1 MKLTAILA
9 TALAGVFG
17 FLYVLQV
24 NALTAQAYH
33 IGEYETT
40 KQQLSDHAKILEASA
55 IRTLAMKNF
64 EDLAAVMNFEK
75 AHDIS
80 YLKIA
85 EPAVATTSV
94 R

>member
-1 MKLTAILA
+1 MKLIAILA
-9 TALAGVFG
+9 TAFAGVFA

-33 IGEYETT
+33 IGEYETE
-40 KQQLSDHAKILEASA
+40 KQQLADNGNVLQAEAVR
-55 IRTLAMKNF
+55 ILAMKNLQ
-64 EDLAAVMNFEK
+64 DLATIMNFEK

-80 YLKIA
+80 YVKIT
-85 EPAVATTSV
+85 EPAVAATLA